1 MGIMMRMMCRRGR
14 RRTRDSV
21 CVCVLGTNQDPG
33 LRTEKEEEEEAM

>member
-21 CVCVLGTNQDPG
+21 CVLGTNRDPG